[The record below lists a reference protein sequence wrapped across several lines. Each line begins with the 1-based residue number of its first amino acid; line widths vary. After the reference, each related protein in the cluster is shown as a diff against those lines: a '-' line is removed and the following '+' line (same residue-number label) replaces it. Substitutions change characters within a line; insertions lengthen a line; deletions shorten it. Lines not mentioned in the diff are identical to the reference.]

1 MFLNDKTEL
10 PRLSILDNYKQI
22 MRIMTTS
29 YNKGS
34 DYQKKFGNRLKKDIE
49 NDEEYLKF
57 KEEEVNT
64 KKMSTILKGLNHP
77 VLKKSKISKSFNNS
91 KSLTNK
97 DLHETE
103 SIQT

>member
-1 MFLNDKTEL
+1 
-10 PRLSILDNYKQI
+10 

-29 YNKGS
+29 YIKGNE
-34 DYQKKFGNRLKKDIE
+34 YQQKFGNRLRKDIE

-77 VLKKSKISKSFNNS
+77 VIKKSKISKSY
-91 KSLTNK
+91 NK
-97 DLHETE
+97 ALKTSIDADSTE
-103 SIQT
+103 SVA

>member
-1 MFLNDKTEL
+1 MNKYANFLNDKTEL

-29 YNKGS
+29 YIKGNE
-34 DYQKKFGNRLKKDIE
+34 YQQKFGNRLKKDIE

-64 KKMSTILKGLNHP
+64 KKMSTILKGLNNP
-77 VLKKSKISKSFNNS
+77 TMRKSKMSQSYVHRPNH
-91 KSLTNK
+91 TV
-97 DLHETE
+97 
-103 SIQT
+103 